1 MSNLRMPQSA
11 LGLNF
16 QSGASILDYEIQGE
30 RANALGMAGRKV
42 EMALEALRAFD
53 PQTGAPEERVVLL
66 KDAAKAVWHYFIQRE
81 ACGIRNQ
88 RPAIE
93 HYRIPGE
100 VLARLGAS

>member
-11 LGLNF
+11 LGLTF
-16 QSGASILDYEIQGE
+16 QTGASILDYEIQEE
-30 RANALGMAGRKV
+30 RGYALGVAGRKV
-42 EMALEALRAFD
+42 ELALQALRDFD
-53 PQTGAPEERVVLL
+53 AGGREGERADLL
-66 KDAAKAVWHYFIQRE
+66 KAAAKAVWHYFIQRE

-93 HYRIPGE
+93 HYGIPRE

>member
-1 MSNLRMPQSA
+1 MPQSSF
-11 LGLNF
+11 GLNF
-16 QSGASILDYEIQGE
+16 QTGASVLDYEIQEE
-30 RANALGMAGRKV
+30 RANELGMAGRKV
-42 EMALEALRAFD
+42 ELALEALRAFD
-53 PQTGAPEERVVLL
+53 PQVGSAEERTVLL
-66 KDAAKAVWHYFIQRE
+66 KAAAKAVWHYFIQRE

>member
-1 MSNLRMPQSA
+1 MSNLRMPQSS

-16 QSGASILDYEIQGE
+16 QTGASILDYEIQEE
-30 RANALGMAGRKV
+30 RANALGAAGRKV
-42 EMALEALRAFD
+42 ETALAALRAFD
-53 PQTGAPEERVVLL
+53 PQTGSPEERVVLL
-66 KDAAKAVWHYFIQRE
+66 KAAAKAVWHYFIQRE

-93 HYRIPGE
+93 HYGIPGE